1 MGMDMKKTDR
11 GIDNKAGW
19 KMLAYTIEDVDN
31 VLAHNVIYEEDRLF
45 IMNMSVLQSSS
56 GKRGRYSRKA
66 TSKVAKAHQRSPN
79 KISRVCTLSKEI
91 GRGWEGK

>member
-45 IMNMSVLQSSS
+45 IMNMSVL
-56 GKRGRYSRKA
+56 
-66 TSKVAKAHQRSPN
+66 
-79 KISRVCTLSKEI
+79 
-91 GRGWEGK
+91 